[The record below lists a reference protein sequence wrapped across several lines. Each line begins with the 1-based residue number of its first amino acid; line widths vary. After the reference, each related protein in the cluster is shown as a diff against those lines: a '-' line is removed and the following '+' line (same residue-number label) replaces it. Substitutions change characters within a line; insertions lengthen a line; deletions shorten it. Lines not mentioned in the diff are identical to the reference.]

1 MSSVE
6 DMFPGVQGSV
16 RREKIRER
24 YGINAEEVGGD
35 RILPCKLDGNGH
47 PDVNKKI
54 IERHPLNDRRYKE
67 LENQYA
73 KRMLTDGYDN
83 EDAGAM
89 SLVATDSSRKLW
101 LAIGG
106 ATRCQAFLNA
116 YAIQPDNLQLDAFIK
131 AGGYKASY
139 YKESMPD
146 VVVHWLVLRK
156 LVLFHD
162 DAELPKA
169 LVHHSVK
176 ALIHCHDSKF
186 PCKLLPQLCQ
196 RTLDRCTLQ
205 VSDVVQLAWQALQRD
220 IHGARQGVARRH
232 VHTAPEHV
240 HSSFTKSSV
249 ARYLHG
255 MLLEL

>member
-24 YGINAEEVGGD
+24 YGINAEKVGGD

-83 EDAGAM
+83 EDAGAI
-89 SLVATDSSRKLW
+89 SLVATDSSRKSW

-106 ATRCQAFLNA
+106 ATRCQAFLN
-116 YAIQPDNLQLDAFIK
+116 AIQPDNLQLDAFIK

-146 VVVHWLVLRK
+146 VVVHWLVEELNVRNGLGVTNTLMQKVVSVPRYVSAFNAANEGGDQRKGLRQVRQSTLRRSGNMSRPLRRYMDPK
-156 LVLFHD
+156 LSGRKFKCCMAPCQTTVLTKM
-162 DAELPKA
+162 A
-169 LVHHSVK
+169 
-176 ALIHCHDSKF
+176 
-186 PCKLLPQLCQ
+186 
-196 RTLDRCTLQ
+196 
-205 VSDVVQLAWQALQRD
+205 QA
-220 IHGARQGVARRH
+220 
-232 VHTAPEHV
+232 
-240 HSSFTKSSV
+240 
-249 ARYLHG
+249 
-255 MLLEL
+255 